1 MKTPLLSAPPPL
13 VFAAPDL
20 AAAIAD
26 WQRFLAAERRYSS
39 ATLQAYERDLR
50 QFLRFLSIHM
60 GETPTIGLLSEV
72 RPADLRGFLA
82 ARRGEGV
89 AARSLG
95 RQLAGIRS
103 LIRYLE
109 KRGSVNG
116 AAFSAT
122 RSPKAKKSLPKAL
135 EVDKAMRVVDA
146 GSSLADEPWIAA
158 RDAAVLSL
166 LYGAGL
172 RISEALSLSRA
183 EAPIGGAK
191 MLRITGKGAKTRIV
205 PILPK
210 VAGAIEAYIAQCP
223 WPLGSS
229 EPLFRG
235 QKGGPLSPRMIQRAI
250 EAMRGSLGLPDTA
263 TPHALRHSFATHIL
277 GDGGDLRTIQELL
290 GHASL
295 STTQVYTHVDAARLI
310 EVYRATHPRG

>member
-1 MKTPLLSAPPPL
+1 MKTPGATSPSPI

-39 ATLQAYERDLR
+39 ATLEAYERDIR
-50 QFLRFLSIHM
+50 QFLQFLSVHM
-60 GETPTIGLLSEV
+60 GETPTVRLLSEV

-82 ARRGEGV
+82 SRRGVGV

-103 LIRYLE
+103 LVKFLE
-109 KRGSVNG
+109 KRGEANG
-116 AAFSAT
+116 ATYSAT

-135 EVDKAMRVVDA
+135 AVDEALKVVDA
-146 GSSLADEPWIAA
+146 DASLSEEPWIAA

-172 RISEALSLSRA
+172 RISEALSLTRA
-183 EAPIGGAK
+183 AAPIGEAR
-191 MLRITGKGAKTRIV
+191 MLRITGKGGKTRLV

-210 VAGAIEAYIAQCP
+210 VAAAIEAYIALCP

-229 EPLFRG
+229 DPLFRG
-235 QKGGPLSPRMIQRAI
+235 EKGGPLSPRMIQRAI
-250 EAMRGSLGLPDTA
+250 EAMRGSLGLAETA

-277 GDGGDLRTIQELL
+277 SDGGDLRTIQELL